1 MFGNMSPHLVEKDNK
16 KAIDKVKEAEIDLNI
31 DKEIKETLISDIYK
45 VAKKDLSLFL
55 SMVSKKIVVE
65 TVNDI
70 S

>member
-1 MFGNMSPHLVEKDNK
+1 MV
-16 KAIDKVKEAEIDLNI
+16 

-65 TVNDI
+65 IVNDI